1 MDCQMDCQMDCK
13 EAQERI
19 LDGLEAASH
28 LAGCGACREFEAVQR
43 TLDHRLAAALPAPV
57 LSPEFRSALRRRI
70 RREPHRLWPDSLP
83 DLIHLGSCGAATVFC
98 AVMLPFS
105 AMSTLGIGAVVTAVT
120 YLLQAVSRSLLE
132 EMGEAGL

>member
-1 MDCQMDCQMDCK
+1 MDCE

-28 LAGCGACREFEAVQR
+28 LAGCGGCREFAFVQR
-43 TLDHRLAAALPAPV
+43 TLDRRLTAALPAPV
-57 LSPEFRSALRRRI
+57 LGPEFRSALRQRI
-70 RREPHRLWPDSLP
+70 RREPYRLWPDSLP

-105 AMSTLGIGAVVTAVT
+105 AMSTLGIGAAVTAVT
-120 YLLQAVSRSLLE
+120 YVLQAVSRSLLE

>member
-1 MDCQMDCQMDCK
+1 MDCE

-28 LAGCGACREFEAVQR
+28 LAGCGGCREFALVQR
-43 TLDHRLAAALPAPV
+43 ALDRRLATALPVPV
-57 LSPEFRSALRRRI
+57 LGPEFRSALRKRI
-70 RREPHRLWPDSLP
+70 QREPYRLWPDSLP

-105 AMSTLGIGAVVTAVT
+105 AMSTLGIGAAVTAVT
-120 YLLQAVSRSLLE
+120 YVLQVVSRSLLE